1 MWPNIL
7 YLIGPFLFASLLIG
21 IGFRP
26 RRPKIIFAQRNRTFV
41 KMFFVFQ
48 IAFVGLPLWLY
59 ISSSMYRE
67 QFQDYGLWGAFII
80 LALTIYGVFHVLL
93 FSQPYRKKTKVV
105 GGEEFVRQYTR
116 CQADGELEKTTLG
129 WIPDLIVDGKRYN
142 LVDYGRNLENDG
154 TLLPTLAF
162 DKSGKVVRDP
172 VLMNK
177 LIQCFYLADG
187 VVMGGGST
195 GQRLNGYDNVRQ
207 LVKQLTDGLH
217 KVDELVAPLN
227 AESNSEL
234 STNIA
239 LFKRGLKI
247 SLEFSMLVLQDWQIE
262 AQWEYD
268 RGNASIKEVAYEE
281 LLELALQLKAIEY
294 ARDHEKE
301 IRQCWVARRK
311 LIPPMEQYAG
321 TPRQEKELRSFF
333 EVIDISYDALADLKN
348 WPKKGPIIKYEKMNA
363 EQELVWR
370 ERLEWVE
377 RVDGWIAEG
386 FSGVELERKKL
397 NWQIEQEG
405 LVLPEEAQKRLRKK
419 GVLQ

>member
-1 MWPNIL
+1 MWALGIA
-7 YLIGPFLFASLLIG
+7 LFATLLIG

-26 RRPKIIFAQRNRTFV
+26 RKPKIIFAQRNRIFLRI
-41 KMFFVFQ
+41 FFVFS
-48 IAFVGLPLWLY
+48 IVTIGIPLWIYVVSVFSQQLL
-59 ISSSMYRE
+59 
-67 QFQDYGLWGAFII
+67 DYLGVGI
-80 LALTIYGVFHVLL
+80 LLLLAITIYTELHVLF
-93 FSQPYRKKTKVV
+93 FSQPYRQKTKVV

-116 CQADGELEKTTLG
+116 YQDDGEFEKTTLG
-129 WIPDLIVDGKRYN
+129 WIPDLVVDGERYN

-162 DKSGKVVRDP
+162 DKNGMVVRDP

-217 KVDELVAPLN
+217 KVDELVAHLN
-227 AESNSEL
+227 AAPNSEL
-234 STNIA
+234 ATNIS
-239 LFKRGLKI
+239 LFKRGLEI
-247 SLEFSMLVLQDWQIE
+247 FLEFSMLVLQDWQIE

-281 LLELALQLKAIEY
+281 LLELAMQLKAIEY

-363 EQELVWR
+363 EQELLWR

-377 RVDGWIAEG
+377 RVEGWIAEG
-386 FSGVELERKKL
+386 FTGVELERKKL

-419 GVLQ
+419 GVLE